1 MAKQKY
7 YVVWKGSEP
16 GIYDS
21 WAEAKARIDGWPG
34 AKYKSFPT
42 LTLANQAFDAG
53 HEAFIGAKTKSG
65 AGKQAQRKLSIP
77 SETLLRPAWG
87 VDAACSGTPGP
98 VEYRGVDLETGK
110 IVFQQGPFPGGS
122 NNIGEFLA
130 IVHALALLVK
140 KGDGKTAIYTDSK
153 VAMGWVKLKKSKTTI
168 KRRQDNAK
176 LFELLER
183 AEKWLQ
189 TNSYTNPIKKW
200 HTDEWGEIPADYGR
214 K

>member
-16 GIYDS
+16 GIYES
-21 WAEAKARIDGWPG
+21 WEEAKARIDGWPG
-34 AKYKSFPT
+34 AKYKSFAT
-42 LTLANQAFDAG
+42 LDQARQAYDAG
-53 HEAFIGAKTKSG
+53 HEAFIGASANTTK
-65 AGKQAQRKLSIP
+65 GKEAQHKINLP
-77 SETLLRPAWG
+77 PETLLRPAWG
-87 VDAACSGTPGP
+87 VDAACSGVPGP

-110 IVFQQGPFPGGS
+110 MIFQQGPYPGGS

-130 IVHALALLVK
+130 IVHALALLAK
-140 KGDGKTAIYTDSK
+140 KGDHTTAIYTDSK
-153 VAMGWVKLKKSKTTI
+153 VAMGWVKQKKTKTTI

-183 AEKWLQ
+183 AEQWLR
-189 TNSYTNPIKKW
+189 THSYSNPIKKW
-200 HTDEWGEIPADYGR
+200 LTDEWGEIPADYGR